1 MCKDRAAVYYGGGGI
16 HTTDKMINTF
26 HKKIS
31 QARVGLALG
40 SGSARGWAHIGVIRA
55 LAEAGIRVDYV
66 AGTSVGA
73 VVGAA
78 YASGEIDTL
87 EEVVLQL
94 DWKQIVY
101 FFDVVLPKSGLID
114 GKKVSVFIGNNV
126 KKINI
131 EDLPFPFCAVSTD
144 LNTGDEVA
152 IQDGDIIEAVR
163 ASISVPGIFTPVK
176 KNGTILVDGGL
187 VNPVPVS
194 VARKMGA
201 DFVIAVDL
209 NHDIVGK
216 KALVLSHENMNS
228 DKEPVK
234 TLPGKNKILNAL
246 NKRVRA
252 IDIPTLTQVRQWAG
266 MENSLPNIFEVLVT
280 SINIMETQ
288 ITAANLKTDPPDIL
302 IQPNL
307 GHLKFLEFNRA
318 KEAIAE
324 GYKEGREQIRRF
336 CNCSGSQFR
345 VHGSRLK
352 NDEN

>member
-1 MCKDRAAVYYGGGGI
+1 
-16 HTTDKMINTF
+16 MINTF
-26 HKKIS
+26 HKKIP

-55 LAEAGIRVDYV
+55 LAESGVRVDYV
-66 AGTSVGA
+66 AGTSIGALVGA
-73 VVGAA
+73 V

-87 EEVVLQL
+87 EEVVRQL

-101 FFDVVLPKSGLID
+101 FFDVILPKSGLID
-114 GKKVSVFIGNNV
+114 GKKVSVFIGNNI

-144 LNTGDEVA
+144 LNTGNEVA
-152 IQDGDIIEAVR
+152 IQDGNIIEAVR
-163 ASISVPGIFTPVK
+163 ASISVPEIFTPVK

-194 VARKMGA
+194 VAREMVA

-209 NHDIVGK
+209 NHDIVSK
-216 KALVLSHENMNS
+216 KAPVLSHENMNS

-234 TLPGKNKILNAL
+234 TLPEKNKMLNAL

-266 MENSLPNIFEVLVT
+266 MEDPLPNIFEVLVT

-288 ITAANLKTDPPDIL
+288 ITVTNLKTDPPDIL

-324 GYKEGREQIRRF
+324 GYKEGCEQIKRF

-345 VHGSRLK
+345 VQGSRLK